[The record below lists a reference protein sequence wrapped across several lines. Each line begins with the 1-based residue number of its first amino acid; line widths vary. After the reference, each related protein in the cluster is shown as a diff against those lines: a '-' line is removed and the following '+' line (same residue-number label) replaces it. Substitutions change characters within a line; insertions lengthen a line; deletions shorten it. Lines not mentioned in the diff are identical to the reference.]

1 MRSYLETLVCA
12 LIQLPRRDN
21 EDSGDKTNE
30 TPRLIHPSMGT
41 ADIMKYDE
49 AKKYETLKLEKSNHL
64 LNRLDATCNPNK
76 TGNLTI
82 VVRG

>member
-1 MRSYLETLVCA
+1 
-12 LIQLPRRDN
+12 
-21 EDSGDKTNE
+21 
-30 TPRLIHPSMGT
+30 
-41 ADIMKYDE
+41 MKYDE

-64 LNRLDATCNPNK
+64 LKRLDATCNPNK